1 MEDNVMGF
9 RSVMGFRNIIVA
21 LGLAAAWPANAT
33 DLLVTQYKNDP
44 SGAPYAIALEK
55 GFFKKHGVDIT
66 GIISGAG
73 GGSSVRAA
81 MASDLGFGDVT
92 AAPVIAAADQG
103 QDIKII
109 GMTSRSLA
117 DLVVVVMPN
126 SPLKTAADIKGK
138 KFGISNPKSLG
149 EMMGVLVMEKAGL
162 KQGDVQMVALGSL
175 GGALTA
181 LEKGVIDVT
190 AMPVILFRT
199 RGGESKYRVLVGPK
213 ELPLIP
219 SQLGMATGKA
229 MKEHPEKLRAIQA
242 ARRDGT
248 KFIYEHTDEA
258 IKILSKTYEPM
269 PAKDVAIMVKEIADA
284 KFWTEG
290 RIEMPLLE
298 NTVRAMKG
306 VGLLQKDV
314 DLTKMVDSSFLP
326 ADLQK

>member
-1 MEDNVMGF
+1 MKFKSGLL
-9 RSVMGFRNIIVA
+9 ILA
-21 LGLAAAWPANAT
+21 LGLAAARPAAAA

-117 DLVVVVMPN
+117 DLVVVVMPD
-126 SPLKTAADIKGK
+126 SPLKTAADMKGK

-162 KQGDVQMVALGSL
+162 KQGEVQMVALGSL

-181 LEKGVIDVT
+181 LEKGVIDIT

-229 MKEHPEKLRAIQA
+229 MKEHPDKLRAIQA

-258 IKILSKTYEPM
+258 IQILSKVYAPL
-269 PAKDVAIMVKEIADA
+269 PAKDVGIMIKEIADA

-298 NTVRAMKG
+298 NTVRAMKF
-306 VGLLQKDV
+306 VGMLQKDV
-314 DLTKMVDSSFLP
+314 DLKKMVDSSFLP